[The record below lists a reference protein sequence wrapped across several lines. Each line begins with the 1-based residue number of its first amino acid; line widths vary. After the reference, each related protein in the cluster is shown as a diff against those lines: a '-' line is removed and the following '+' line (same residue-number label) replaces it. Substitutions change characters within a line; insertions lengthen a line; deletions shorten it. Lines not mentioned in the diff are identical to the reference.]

1 MEVIRPQVVC
11 MPSIHSA
18 YSMPSTPTC
27 TIQNTIPTT
36 PSAPT
41 CSVAM
46 CPFNVLGIHPCLSPV
61 NMMH

>member
-18 YSMPSTPTC
+18 YSMPTC

-46 CPFNVLGIHPCLSPV
+46 CPVNVLGIHPCLSPV